1 VAGQHQ
7 LGSGEKAVLR
17 PFGATGGPTLGL
29 IEELTARLRPYP
41 SLRGRWLWRSKI
53 CGLDSYVLGG
63 EVLCGRDADEMVL
76 TDPS

>member
-1 VAGQHQ
+1 
-7 LGSGEKAVLR
+7 
-17 PFGATGGPTLGL
+17 LGL